1 MKHLTAPRPFDSRLR
16 DGNQP
21 YLRANAHA
29 ADTPPCREVGFI
41 LLEHFSMMAFTG
53 AVDALVTA
61 NLLSTAPL
69 YRASTFAL
77 TGPSV
82 LSDLGIA
89 ISVDARLTDLETH
102 KLDLLIVCG
111 GYRSA
116 TAPSRPL
123 LDALRGAARRTP
135 RLGGLWNGCYALA
148 QAGLLDGYA
157 CTVHPESRAG
167 LVEAHP
173 AVHVLPLP
181 YVIDRDRLSC
191 AGAHS
196 ALGMMLALIR
206 AQHGDEVARGVEAI
220 LTCDR
225 SRDLPDRPL
234 STFAN
239 DPALPAALRIAL
251 ELMERNLEEPLDLI
265 ELARHAQVSRRQ
277 LDRLFQQHIHA
288 TPARYYLELR
298 ITHARRLLLHTSE
311 PVTRIAIAC
320 GFRSGAHFSRCYREF
335 FSQTPLQT
343 RQSRPG
349 T

>member
-1 MKHLTAPRPFDSRLR
+1 MKHLPASRPFDSRLR
-16 DGNQP
+16 DSNQP
-21 YLRANAHA
+21 YLRAGVPAPDA
-29 ADTPPCREVGFI
+29 PPCREVGFI

-69 YRASTFAL
+69 YRVSTFSLA
-77 TGPSV
+77 GPSV

-89 ISVDARLTDLETH
+89 ISVDATLTDLETH

-111 GYRSA
+111 GYRCA
-116 TAPSRPL
+116 MAPSRPL
-123 LDALRGAARRTP
+123 LDALRAAARRTP

-148 QAGLLDGYA
+148 QAGLLDGHA

-173 AVHVLPLP
+173 AVRVLPLP

-191 AGAHS
+191 AGANS

-206 AQHGDEVARGVEAI
+206 VQHGDEIARGVEAI

-225 SRDLPDRPL
+225 GHDLPERPL

-239 DPALPAALRIAL
+239 DPALPDVLRTVL
-251 ELMERNLEEPLDLI
+251 ELMERNLEEPLAVD
-265 ELARHAQVSRRQ
+265 ELARHAQLSRRQ
-277 LDRLFQQHIHA
+277 LDRLFQHHIRA

-298 ITHARRLLLHTSE
+298 ITHARRLLLHTAE

-335 FSQTPLQT
+335 FSHTPLQT
-343 RQSRPG
+343 RQGRKG
-349 T
+349 A